1 MLESL
6 WIKQLLK
13 WQEGFA
19 VEMRFVRMA
28 FLAPDIIEAIFQGRQ
43 PRTLTFR
50 WMKRLTELP
59 LSWEK
64 QRQVLGFAS

>member
-1 MLESL
+1 
-6 WIKQLLK
+6 
-13 WQEGFA
+13 
-19 VEMRFVRMA
+19 MRFVRMA
-28 FLAPDIIEAIFQGRQ
+28 FLAPDIIEAILQGRQ
-43 PRTLTFR
+43 PRNLTFR